1 MSKTPDFTIGNAAR
15 ARRVSRVAYTLD
27 NDQPVRC
34 TIIGDQPLFYMD
46 YEGDLENEFAQED
59 KLGFGGEF
67 MTEYTDAGAEDMDIA
82 AIEDGLHAL
91 QDKILD
97 SSAFRAPPAEP
108 GVAEERLY
116 SFIEDIHMATL
127 PVEPG
132 EHYLYEDVADL
143 TTALRASRLAASF
156 ADFAADFGIEL
167 AYSQQVAGASYERD
181 AKLIYINPRLPR
193 GERLLLAAR
202 ELRRVWQHKNGALL
216 HPLTF
221 HPDQAVLVNR
231 AQMADLSV
239 AMIRIAWE
247 LQLAGEK
254 DAWERVEGGAFAD
267 LARAFAREAYADF
280 RTLNNGVA
288 ASAVFEGWFLSE
300 RCRFED
306 RKLIQQ
312 MLADYQG
319 YVFDGAQASQAVTAE
334 LIAALGTMP
343 FGKNYLAPYVA
354 TIMGDA
360 LFTEVRDRSNANFLW
375 FIKFE
380 RSFREAEQELQS
392 DRATD
397 GGASATDRSHK
408 NNGLATKHE
417 EAAIIALPFGSR
429 RDTPPD
435 QNAAS
440 GTGGAQIIAFR
451 SHAGNP

>member
-1 MSKTPDFTIGNAAR
+1 MSKTPDFTTSNAAR
-15 ARRVSRVAYTLD
+15 ARRVSRVAYTLN

-46 YEGDLENEFAQED
+46 YEGDLESEFAHED
-59 KLGFGGEF
+59 TMGFGGDF
-67 MTEYTDAGAEDMDIA
+67 LTEYTDAGAGDMDIA
-82 AIEDGLHAL
+82 AIERGLAEL
-91 QDKILD
+91 QGKIMD
-97 SSAFRAPPAEP
+97 SSAFRAPLPEP
-108 GVAEERLY
+108 GIAEERLY

-127 PVEPG
+127 PAEPG
-132 EHYLYEDVADL
+132 ESYIYEDIAGLLDTL
-143 TTALRASRLAASF
+143 GASRLAASY
-156 ADFAADFGIEL
+156 IECARSFDIAL
-167 AYSQQVAGASYERD
+167 AYSQQVASASYERE

-239 AMIRIAWE
+239 SMIRIAWE

-254 DAWERVEGGAFAD
+254 DAWERVETGAFAD
-267 LARAFAREAYADF
+267 LARAFAREAFADF

-306 RKLIQQ
+306 RRLIQQ

-319 YVFDGAQASQAVTAE
+319 YVFDNAQGSQAVTAE

-343 FGKNYLAPYVA
+343 FGKNYLAPYVS

-392 DRATD
+392 GREQD

-408 NNGLATKHE
+408 NNGLATTHE

-435 QNAAS
+435 KNAAT
-440 GTGGAQIIAFR
+440 GPGGAQIIAFR